1 MPDYRLGNPEY
12 KDSKE
17 NIIGSVY
24 VSRAR
29 KPEDLVVIK
38 CWEDIVNNFLI
49 KIQVFGYIHMLIM
62 LEFV

>member
-1 MPDYRLGNPEY
+1 MIECLIMNLGNPEY
-12 KDSKE
+12 KDSE

-38 CWEDIVNNFLI
+38 CWEDIVNNFPYQNPELWLSTL
-49 KIQVFGYIHMLIM
+49 Q
-62 LEFV
+62 